1 MEQFVFNKVI
11 DDIIALKIRHHLLE
25 DNWSFDGQV
34 KWLQWAIPQGLV
46 IVAYVNGELKGYMEF
61 VRLDTVPTDIHHV
74 QIDYDRIKT
83 APVAFATQAI
93 SEDKLASKVLKQIFF
108 NINKSA
114 NVFVWHKK
122 ITNQWKVFNNRRR
135 VKHA

>member
-1 MEQFVFNKVI
+1 MFTIDKVI
-11 DDIIALKIRHHLLE
+11 DDIIALKVKHHLLE

-61 VRLDTVPTDIHHV
+61 VRLDKVPTDIHKV
-74 QIDYDRIKT
+74 ELDYDRIKV

-93 SEDKLASKVLKQIFF
+93 SDSSIASKMLKAIFF
-108 NINKSA
+108 NVNKDAS
-114 NVFVWHKK
+114 VFVWHRKHNNKWK
-122 ITNQWKVFNNRRR
+122 IFNRKDLR
-135 VKHA
+135 HEE

>member
-1 MEQFVFNKVI
+1 MFTIDKVI

-61 VRLDTVPTDIHHV
+61 VRLDKVPTNIHKV
-74 QIDYDRIKT
+74 DLDYDRIKT

-122 ITNQWKVFNNRRR
+122 ITNKWKVFNNRRR